1 MVPRTALQQTKFFS
15 VEAELSTFLLVKK
28 VVKSGFPN
36 TNKSERTIVAK
47 MFFVAKTGLK
57 NKKKFDFKN
66 ATINWLKLK
75 NCNFWG
81 LEIYVKQ

>member
-36 TNKSERTIVAK
+36 TNKSEQLSQNV
-47 MFFVAKTGLK
+47 FFCCKNRFK
-57 NKKKFDFKN
+57 NKKSS
-66 ATINWLKLK
+66 TLRMLP
-75 NCNFWG
+75 
-81 LEIYVKQ
+81 